1 MDVLKQNPEI
11 QVFLSKAVENYVTAV
26 KKHHTY
32 MSVSECYKMYD
43 ELKKATSLLVSH
55 EIDRCRIEIFD
66 SHVSPVCESG
76 L

>member
-11 QVFLSKAVENYVTAV
+11 QVFLSKAVENYVRVV
-26 KKHHTY
+26 KQHQVY
-32 MSVSECYKMYD
+32 MSVAECYKMYD
-43 ELKKATSLLVSH
+43 DLKKVTSLLVSH
-55 EIDRCRIEIFD
+55 EIDKCRIEIFD